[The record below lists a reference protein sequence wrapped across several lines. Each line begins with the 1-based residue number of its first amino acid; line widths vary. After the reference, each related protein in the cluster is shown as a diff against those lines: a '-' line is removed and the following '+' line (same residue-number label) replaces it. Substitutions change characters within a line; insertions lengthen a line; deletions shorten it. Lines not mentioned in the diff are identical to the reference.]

1 MTKSTAS
8 DSSHSRD
15 YKKKGTKRTSSECKR
30 RKEFSDTHL
39 HLLSREELFGIVIMN
54 MLSIDC
60 VHSHGLSPC
69 RTTDT
74 SATGTMN
81 SIASECLE
89 VQIRNSHSVRSTFFF
104 QHNLEIKLETNQ
116 WRNAYFM
123 NY

>member
-8 DSSHSRD
+8 DNSHSRD
-15 YKKKGTKRTSSECKR
+15 YKKKGTKRTSSEYKR
-30 RKEFSDTHL
+30 RKEFSDTHP
-39 HLLSREELFGIVIMN
+39 HLLSREERFCIFTMN

-60 VHSHGLSPC
+60 IHSHGLSPC

-74 SATGTMN
+74 SVTGTMN
-81 SIASECLE
+81 SISSECLE
-89 VQIRNSHSVRSTFFF
+89 DQNRNSHSVRSMFFF
-104 QHNLEIKLETNQ
+104 QHDLEIKLEANQ